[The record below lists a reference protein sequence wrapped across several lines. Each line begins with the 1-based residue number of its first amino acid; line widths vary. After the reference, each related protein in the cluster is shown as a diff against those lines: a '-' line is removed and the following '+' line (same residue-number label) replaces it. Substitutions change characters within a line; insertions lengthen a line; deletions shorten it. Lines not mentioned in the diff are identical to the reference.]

1 MTEYYKSPYSMGISF
16 AFVRSLCILTGDESL
31 NEPLPAS
38 DTILRR
44 KLKEIS
50 AKFGIGV
57 KWFTDSSFPRE
68 INQIANELVSKGMI
82 NEHEFLVTTDD
93 FLRTHSDYNELPE
106 PLESMRKPLL

>member
-1 MTEYYKSPYSMGISF
+1 MIEYYKSPYSMGISF
-16 AFVRSLCILTGDESL
+16 AFVRSLCILTGDNSL
-31 NEPLPAS
+31 DEPLPAS

-68 INQIANELVSKGMI
+68 INQIANELVSKGII
-82 NEHEFLVTTDD
+82 NEHDFLVTTDD
-93 FLRTHSDYNELPE
+93 FLRTHSGYNELPAHLANMRS
-106 PLESMRKPLL
+106 PLI